1 MNILT
6 TIRRKRSSAST
17 LSVALLA
24 WLGVLM
30 APCAMAS
37 SPDKPANIQSPSVGV
52 HAKCPNETA
61 SLQPMAEADCC
72 CDLGA
77 LIEAKPSELTKV
89 HPIIALRIGQSID
102 PQAQAQGVLIDSQK
116 PPIHESSPPVYLAT
130 QRLRL

>member
-37 SPDKPANIQSPSVGV
+37 SPDKPANIQPPSVGV
-52 HAKCPNETA
+52 HAECPNETA
-61 SLQPMAEADCC
+61 SSRPMAEPDCC
-72 CDLGA
+72 CDLGV
-77 LIEAKPSELTKV
+77 LIEAKSSELAKV
-89 HPIIALRIGQSID
+89 HPIIAPRIGQ
-102 PQAQAQGVLIDSQK
+102 
-116 PPIHESSPPVYLAT
+116 
-130 QRLRL
+130 